1 MVMFGTSG
9 CMKITSVQTQT
20 QPGNSASNQGVQ
32 DARLIMIAI
41 SGHYREVLPRT
52 SGYPERKS

>member
-9 CMKITSVQTQT
+9 RMKITAVQTQPRT
-20 QPGNSASNQGVQ
+20 EKQ

>member
-1 MVMFGTSG
+1 MFMFGNSG
-9 CMKITSVQTQT
+9 CKKITVVQTQT
-20 QPGNSASNQGVQ
+20 QPRNSTSNRGVQ

-41 SGHYREVLPRT
+41 SGHYREVLPHT